1 MKATILTDFISD
13 EECSKL
19 LALFDKIAT
28 VSPNGDNHR
37 CALGYPGYYVAA
49 KINMENPALPL
60 TGNKQD
66 DEAIYLM
73 TEIYERVRKTLS
85 DVYGKDLI
93 LIHSSYTEI
102 SKGPGMELHSDKF
115 WLDGSLRED
124 DISIAMEH
132 SAVLYLNTGDGV
144 DFTGGDLYFP
154 THDYRYVPQ
163 RNNLVYFIGD
173 FQNIHIVEDVI
184 SGARKSISIFFGYR
198 DFVEKQ
204 IAIYES
210 MS

>member
-1 MKATILTDFISD
+1 MKATILTDFIS
-13 EECSKL
+13 EEENTKL

-49 KINMENPALPL
+49 KISMDNPALPL
-60 TGNKQD
+60 TGNRED

-73 TEIYERVRKTLS
+73 TEIYERVRKALS
-85 DVYGKDLI
+85 EVYQKDLV

-102 SKGPGMELHSDKF
+102 SEGPGMELHSDKY

-132 SAVLYLNTGDGV
+132 SAVLYLNTGGGA
-144 DFTGGDLYFP
+144 DFEGGDLYFP

-163 RNNLVYFIGD
+163 SRNLVYFIGD
-173 FQNIHIVEDVI
+173 LYNIHIVEDVLK
-184 SGARKSISIFFGYR
+184 GARKSISIFFGYR